1 MKVTE
6 NLLYNF
12 ENNEINVGELL
23 VAI

>member
-12 ENNEINVGELL
+12 ENNEK
-23 VAI
+23 